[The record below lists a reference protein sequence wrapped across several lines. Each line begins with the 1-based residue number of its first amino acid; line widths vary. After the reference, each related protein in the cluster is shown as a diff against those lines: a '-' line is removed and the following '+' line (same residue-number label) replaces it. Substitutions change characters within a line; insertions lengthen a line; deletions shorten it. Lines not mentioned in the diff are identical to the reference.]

1 MLSAIAP
8 QTPPADASSAAR
20 AGLNADY
27 QAFLKLLVAQIQNQD
42 PLEPMDS
49 TTFVTQLA
57 QLTQVEQAMTTNSHL
72 EKITKRMD
80 LSSAFSDVALIGREV
95 SVASERLSLRGGE
108 ATGDYVLTGAAVV
121 AEAEILDG
129 TGQLIRAL
137 PVPVG
142 APGTPLRFSWNGLD
156 ELGRSLVDGTYGF
169 RVRAFDS
176 TGQDVAVRTAARVVV
191 EGVAFQSG
199 GSRLQLADGREV
211 TAADILSVSR

>member
-1 MLSAIAP
+1 MLSAI
-8 QTPPADASSAAR
+8 TPLTTPTDASATAR

-72 EKITKRMD
+72 EKISKRMD

-95 SVASERLSLRGGE
+95 SVPSERLSLRAGRAE
-108 ATGDYVLTGAAVV
+108 GDYVFTSAAVV

-129 TGQLIRAL
+129 NGQLIRAL
-137 PVPVG
+137 PVQVG
-142 APGTPLRFSWNGLD
+142 APGTPMRFSWNGLD
-156 ELGRSLVDGTYGF
+156 DSGRSLADGAYAF

-176 TGQDVAVRTAARVVV
+176 AGQDVAVRTAARIVV